1 MLKKLQYSLM
11 MASLSYMFLK
21 KAIAEYNQGE
31 MVVLALQPKYISSH
45 IDLCLMLGDQ
55 ED

>member
-1 MLKKLQYSLM
+1 M
-11 MASLSYMFLK
+11 MASLSYMFLS

-31 MVVLALQPKYISSH
+31 MVVLLALQPKYISSH